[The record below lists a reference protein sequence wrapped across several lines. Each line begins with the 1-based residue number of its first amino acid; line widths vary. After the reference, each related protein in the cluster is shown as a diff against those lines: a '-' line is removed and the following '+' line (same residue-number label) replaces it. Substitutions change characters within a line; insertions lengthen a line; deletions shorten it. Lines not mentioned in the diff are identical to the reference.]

1 MPKAN
6 LFFTCVLI
14 GALSTAGA
22 ALAADELGRV
32 SAVAGEATAQQPGAE
47 PRALACG
54 DPVFAGDTLRTGS
67 NSTVGVQL
75 DDVATH
81 LDANTQVVIGRTP
94 ESTPSARLL
103 AGKVRMIDPRDAGAP
118 PAQLAALDTDARV
131 VSNDAEAYIF
141 SEKVGPYAMMC
152 EWDAPLPVNRGSES
166 KTAKPG
172 ECVIAKPKEPLYTA
186 NAHDARIP
194 ALAQEC
200 APGPELASLNDPRHH
215 LSPADVAA
223 LGPMAA
229 AFSPPQPA
237 PDPAYVCDQ
246 AGICSPVIPIQVV
259 EPAPD
264 IEDPCGFG
272 FCAPPAPPV
281 KEGAPVTS
289 TPPAPPVKDGPPI
302 SSAPP
307 APPIK
312 DGPPISSAPPAPPIK
327 DGPPPF
333 SNTPPAPPVANAP
346 PFSDVPPA
354 PPVGDAPPFTNEFPG
369 QANQTPPV
377 TQPPVIEPP
386 VTTAGFGPPPF
397 SNIFPGQPSTPP
409 APFTDVPPAPPVA
422 DVPPFTNVFPAQG
435 ANAPFTTGFPAQAPN
450 LNPGA

>member
-6 LFFTCVLI
+6 LLFTCALI

-32 SAVAGEATAQQPGAE
+32 SAVTGEATAQQPGAE

-54 DPVFAGDTLRTGS
+54 DPVFAGDTLRTSS

-81 LDANTQVVIGRTP
+81 LDANTQVVIGRTA

-141 SEKVGPYAMMC
+141 AEKLGPYAMMC

-200 APGPELASLNDPRHH
+200 APGPELAALNDPRHH

-229 AFSPPQPA
+229 AFAPPQPA

-246 AGICSPVIPIQVV
+246 AGVCSPVIPIQVV
-259 EPAPD
+259 EPVPD

-272 FCAPPAPPV
+272 FCPPAPPV
-281 KEGAPVTS
+281 KEGAPVS
-289 TPPAPPVKDGPPI
+289 NPPPTPPVKDEPPI

-307 APPIK
+307 APPVE
-312 DGPPISSAPPAPPIK
+312 

-333 SNTPPAPPVANAP
+333 TNTPPAPPVANAP
-346 PFSDVPPA
+346 PFTDVPPA
-354 PPVGDAPPFTNEFPG
+354 PPVGEAPPFTNEFPG
-369 QANQTPPV
+369 QAAN
-377 TQPPVIEPP
+377 QPPVIEPP
-386 VTTAGFGPPPF
+386 VVTAGFGPPPF
-397 SNIFPGQPSTPP
+397 SNIFPGNSATPP

-422 DVPPFTNVFPAQG
+422 DVAPFTNVFPAQG
-435 ANAPFTTGFPAQAPN
+435 LNAPFTDGFPAQAPN
-450 LNPGA
+450 HHPGV